1 MVWRRIWGRVGRS
14 RDVSK
19 QSNSMI
25 MYINK
30 SCLNK
35 KETRMMIKYIIGKET
50 VVVHLDQE
58 GNFGIL

>member
-14 RDVSK
+14 RDFSK
-19 QSNSMI
+19 QTNSMI

-30 SCLNK
+30 SCLNR

-50 VVVHLDQE
+50 VVIHLDQE

>member
-1 MVWRRIWGRVGRS
+1 
-14 RDVSK
+14 
-19 QSNSMI
+19 MI

-30 SCLNK
+30 SCLNR

-50 VVVHLDQE
+50 VVIHLDQE

>member
-1 MVWRRIWGRVGRS
+1 
-14 RDVSK
+14 
-19 QSNSMI
+19 MI

-35 KETRMMIKYIIGKET
+35 KETIMMIKYIIGKET